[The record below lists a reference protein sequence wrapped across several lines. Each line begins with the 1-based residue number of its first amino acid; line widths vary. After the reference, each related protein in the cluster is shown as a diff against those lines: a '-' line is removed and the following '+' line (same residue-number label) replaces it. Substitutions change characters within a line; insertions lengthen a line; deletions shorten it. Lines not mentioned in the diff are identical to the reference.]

1 MANQP
6 GAVTDV
12 TRGKAACGHFCL
24 ANYFQLSEGPKLR
37 SSFCRVSRR
46 DSQYFTNKSGLRKSY
61 STAHRQKG
69 LRPLNQACPSGGK
82 IDCGEVGFAASVAV
96 VADRNPGM
104 IHLVICRT
112 RRSKNPSFVILGGA
126 LVLGS
131 PR

>member
-24 ANYFQLSEGPKLR
+24 ANYFQLSEGPKSR

-96 VADRNPGM
+96 SKASPFGG
-104 IHLVICRT
+104 CRDLST
-112 RRSKNPSFVILGGA
+112 SSNASLRSS
-126 LVLGS
+126 S
-131 PR
+131 